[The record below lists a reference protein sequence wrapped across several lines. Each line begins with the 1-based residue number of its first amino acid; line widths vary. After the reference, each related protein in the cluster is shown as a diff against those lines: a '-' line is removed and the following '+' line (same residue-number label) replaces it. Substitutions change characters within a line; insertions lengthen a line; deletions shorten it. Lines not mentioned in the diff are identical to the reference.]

1 LEQDCNDWRYLVIM
15 FNPLVE
21 DLTHLKDTDLDSRIN
36 DLNKKYSIA
45 MRLGNGSVGMQ
56 IAVVLDQLREEVQRR
71 QIEASK
77 KLMSKQNKDLD
88 NLINVG

>member
-1 LEQDCNDWRYLVIM
+1 M

-21 DLTHLKDTDLDSRIN
+21 DLTHLKDADLDSKMT

-45 MRLGNGSVGMQ
+45 MRMGNGSVAMQ
-56 IAVVLDQLREEVQRR
+56 IAVILEQIRTEVQRR

-88 NLINVG
+88 DLINVG

>member
-1 LEQDCNDWRYLVIM
+1 M

-21 DLTHLKDTDLDSRIN
+21 DLTRLKDTELDSRMT

-45 MRLGNGSVGMQ
+45 MRMGNGSVGQQ
-56 IAVVLDQLREEVQRR
+56 IAVVLEQLRDEIQRR
-71 QIEASK
+71 QLEASK

-88 NLINVG
+88 DLINVG